1 MHQIQITRTVKRTYQ
16 NGKYLVKIKPDR
28 FMEIL
33 SVYLRQPHNRIF
45 KWKEVADYLFPV
57 VCYHAER
64 QGINLEAD
72 DALVR
77 IGKFAIQ
84 TYENDARRRL
94 LYDIDSKRQ
103 LNRFDSGV

>member
-1 MHQIQITRTVKRTYQ
+1 MHQIKITRTVKRTYQ
-16 NGKYLVKIKPDR
+16 NGKYLVKIRPDR

-33 SVYLRQPHNRIF
+33 CVYLRQPQNRIF

-57 VCYHAER
+57 VCYHAEIK
-64 QGINLEAD
+64 GIDLTAD

-77 IGKFAIQ
+77 IGEFAIQ
-84 TYENDARRRL
+84 TYENDARKRL

-103 LNRFDSGV
+103 LDRFEHIP

>member
-1 MHQIQITRTVKRTYQ
+1 MKS
-16 NGKYLVKIKPDR
+16 NPAR

-33 SVYLRQPHNRIF
+33 SVYLRQPHNPIF
-45 KWKEVADYLFPV
+45 KWKEGADYLFPV

-72 DALVR
+72 DALVH
-77 IGKFAIQ
+77 IGEFAVQ
-84 TYENDARRRL
+84 TYENDARKRL

-103 LNRFDSGV
+103 LDRFEHIP